1 MEALM
6 RKTLLVTFILFA
18 LFLGACRDEGSSTPE
33 GGAAPAGS
41 PSVTIDSV
49 DAGVS
54 VTATARNF
62 PPDTA
67 VDVFIGVPG
76 HEGVDGEYVETTD
89 SGSGTFTGM
98 YRIPSQYADDPQ
110 LVIRLQTETSYYAWN
125 TFLNQ

>member
-1 MEALM
+1 MK
-6 RKTLLVTFILFA
+6 KTLGITIVILAA
-18 LFLGACRDEGSSTPE
+18 LLGACRDSGAATPE
-33 GGAAPAGS
+33 GGAPS
-41 PSVTIDSV
+41 TVDPSVTIDSV

-89 SGSGTFTGM
+89 SGSGTFTGT
-98 YRIPSQYADDPQ
+98 YKIPNQYADDPQ

>member
-1 MEALM
+1 MK
-6 RKTLLVTFILFA
+6 KTLGITIVILAA
-18 LFLGACRDEGSSTPE
+18 LLGACRDSGAATPE
-33 GGAAPAGS
+33 GGEAPAGN

-62 PPDTA
+62 PPDTD

-76 HEGVDGEYVETTD
+76 NEGVDGEYVETTD
-89 SGSGTFTGM
+89 SGAGTFTGT
-98 YRIPSQYADDPQ
+98 YKIPNKYADDPQ

>member
-1 MEALM
+1 M
-6 RKTLLVTFILFA
+6 RKTLLVTIILFA
-18 LFLGACRDEGSSTPE
+18 FFLGACRGEGTSTPE
-33 GGAAPAGS
+33 GGAPS
-41 PSVTIDSV
+41 TVDSSVTIDSV

-62 PPDTA
+62 PPDTD

-76 HEGVDGEYVETTD
+76 NEGVDGEYVETTD
-89 SGSGTFTGM
+89 SGSGTFTGT
-98 YRIPSQYADDPQ
+98 YKIPNKYADDPQ